1 MQRAEISGIA
11 ETRME
16 KLMAMSRERAS
27 SGDPVLARRYVDL
40 ARRISMRT
48 KTKIPKEHIYC
59 KKCLMPMVPGTSCV
73 RLGSRKVIIR
83 CLECGGLKRIP
94 YLREQENDGKGS

>member
-48 KTKIPKEHIYC
+48 KTEMPKEYIYC
-59 KKCLMPMVPGTSCV
+59 KMCLMPMVPCTSRV
-73 RLGSRKVIIR
+73 RLRNHKIMIR
-83 CLECGGLKRIP
+83 CLECGDLKRIP
-94 YLREQENDGKGS
+94 YLREQRE